1 MKIVPAPLEGV
12 FIIEVDVFPDERGY
26 FFESFRKEWF
36 EEKTFTGFSGEFVQ
50 DNESRSVYGVLRGLH
65 YQLPPFAQA
74 KLVRVVEGRIWD
86 VAVDLR
92 RSSPNFGRW
101 FGVELSGENKRQLF
115 IPRGFAHGFV
125 VLSEFAVVQYKVD
138 NYYSREHDRGVRFDD
153 PSIGIDWPVD
163 RERLIISA
171 KDRALPGLDEAEV
184 FD

>member
-1 MKIVPAPLEGV
+1 MRIVPAPLEGL
-12 FIIEVDVFPDERGY
+12 FIVEVDVFRDERGY

-36 EEKTFTGFSGEFVQ
+36 DKKNIVGFSGEFLQ
-50 DNESRSVYGVLRGLH
+50 DNESRSVCGVLRGLH
-65 YQLPPFAQA
+65 YQLPPFEQA

-125 VLSEFAVVQYKVD
+125 VLSEFAIVQYKVD

-153 PSIGIDWPVD
+153 PQIGIDWPV
-163 RERLIISA
+163 ERAKLIISA
-171 KDRALPGLDEAEV
+171 KDKALPTLKDAEV